1 MPLSDILVAMPRAI
15 ASRRRLL
22 PWLVTLLALLALVAP
37 GLVRA
42 ERPQQ
47 LTERLTDLA
56 GVFTDGQRGE
66 AESAIESVADDVSL
80 WALFVR
86 TTDGTPAPDYAE
98 EVAALNGL
106 GGNDAVLVVA
116 TEDRRY
122 ALWVGPLLDEV
133 GDDEIDIILAEA
145 VEPQLAAGEW
155 GLAVVAAADGLVE
168 ALEGTPAQEPEPEQ
182 PDDGAAAPGDG
193 GGSFPWAAVGILA
206 AIVAALWIW
215 NRWRSSRAAGLD
227 AEERDRKLGG
237 LARQGNA
244 MLIETDEL
252 IRHDAQELGFAEAQ
266 FGAAEA
272 KTFREALDA
281 ARVELQAAF
290 TARQRLDDAT
300 PETPADR
307 EALLNEVVAR
317 CTKAQELLTTQTE
330 RFRQLRDLER
340 RAPELLA
347 ALPAAIDAVEARLPD
362 TDAKLEALVAD
373 APGAARSV
381 RGNQAEARKRIEL
394 ARTTAA
400 AGSNALAGS
409 DASAAGRAVKAA
421 QDALAQ
427 ASALLDAID
436 NQATALADAQAG
448 LPAALEQARADVAAA
463 AEAVEGTTDRSQ
475 TDELGGARRKLAG
488 AEAAATGGERDVVK
502 AFWLAREAEAAADAV
517 LAAVQEGEE
526 RTAREL
532 AAVDAEVQAAAIS
545 LDRAEDFVSAR
556 RHGVGRQAR
565 TRLSEAR
572 LSLERALGLRD
583 RDPQAATKAAQ
594 RARAL
599 ADQAYEEA
607 SSQFD
612 AGGQGGNVVIG
623 GRRYRTGNDDWGQ
636 DIGGAILGGIIGS
649 ILSGG
654 GRGGGGGGFGGGF
667 GGGGGGGFGG
677 FGGGGGGGRSSGGGF
692 GGGGGRSRGGGW

>member
-1 MPLSDILVAMPRAI
+1 MPRAI
-15 ASRRRLL
+15 PSRHRLL
-22 PWLVTLLALLALVAP
+22 PWVVTLVAVMALVAP

-42 ERPQQ
+42 EPPQQ
-47 LTERLTDLA
+47 LTDRLTDLA
-56 GVFTDGQRGE
+56 DVFTDGQRSE
-66 AESAIESVADDVSL
+66 AEAAIESVADDVSL

-86 TTDGTPAPDYAE
+86 TTDGTPAADYAE

-106 GGNDAVLVVA
+106 GANDAVLVVA
-116 TEDRRY
+116 TDDRRY
-122 ALWVGPLLDEV
+122 AMWVGPLLDEV
-133 GDDEIDIILAEA
+133 GDDEIDIILAEG

-155 GLAVVAAADGLVE
+155 GTAVAAAAEGLVG
-168 ALEGTPAQEPEPEQ
+168 ALSGTPPQEPEQ
-182 PDDGAAAPGDG
+182 PEEPGEAPAPSNG

-215 NRWRSSRAAGLD
+215 NRWRSGRAAGLD

-237 LARQGNA
+237 LARQANA

-272 KTFREALDA
+272 KKFREALDA
-281 ARVELQAAF
+281 ARAELQAAF
-290 TARQRLDDAT
+290 TVRQRLDDAT

-307 EALLNEVVAR
+307 EALLNEIVAR

-330 RFRQLRDLER
+330 RFQQLRDLER

-347 ALPAAIDAVEARLPD
+347 ALPAAVDAVEARLPD
-362 TDAKLEALVAD
+362 TDAKLEGLVAD
-373 APGAARSV
+373 APATARSV

-400 AGSNALAGS
+400 AGSNAQTGGDPA
-409 DASAAGRAVKAA
+409 AAGRAVKAA

-427 ASALLDAID
+427 AAALLDAID
-436 NQATALADAQAG
+436 RQATALADAQAG

-463 AEAVEGTTDRSQ
+463 GEAVEGATDRSQ
-475 TDELGGARRKLAG
+475 SDELGDARRKLAA
-488 AEAAATGGERDVVK
+488 AEAAAAGSERDVIK
-502 AFWLAREAEAAADAV
+502 AFGLAREAEAAADAL
-517 LAAVQEGEE
+517 LAAVKEGEE

-545 LDRAEDFVSAR
+545 LERAEDFVTAR

-572 LSLERALGLRD
+572 VSLEQALALRD
-583 RDPQAATKAAQ
+583 RDAGAATKAAQ

-607 SSQFD
+607 SAQFD
-612 AGGQGGNVVIG
+612 TSGRGGNVVIG
-623 GRRYRTGNDDWGQ
+623 GRRYRTGSDDWGQ
-636 DIGGAILGGIIGS
+636 DVGGAILGGIIGS

-654 GRGGGGGGFGGGF
+654 GRSGGGFGGGFGGGGGGFGGGF
-667 GGGGGGGFGG
+667 GGGGGGGGRSFGGG
-677 FGGGGGGGRSSGGGF
+677 FG

>member
-1 MPLSDILVAMPRAI
+1 MLVAMPRAI
-15 ASRRRLL
+15 TSRHRRL
-22 PWLVTLLALLALVAP
+22 PWLVTLVALLAFLALFAP
-37 GLVRA
+37 GLVSA
-42 ERPQQ
+42 EPPQQ
-47 LTERLTDLA
+47 LTERVTDLS
-56 GVFTDGQRGE
+56 GVFTDGQRAE
-66 AESAIESVADDVSL
+66 AEAAIEDVAGDVSL

-122 ALWVGPLLDEV
+122 ALWVGPTLDEV
-133 GDDEIDIILAEA
+133 GDDEIDVILAEA

-155 GLAVVAAADGLVE
+155 GLAVVAAVDGLVE
-168 ALEGTPAQEPEPEQ
+168 ALDGTPAQE
-182 PDDGAAAPGDG
+182 PDDGAAAPGAGDG
-193 GGSFPWAAVGILA
+193 DGGSFPWLAVGILG
-206 AIVAALWIW
+206 AIVAALWAW
-215 NRWRSSRAAGLD
+215 NRWRSGRASGLD
-227 AEERDRKLGG
+227 AEERDRRLGG

-272 KTFREALDA
+272 KKFREALDA
-281 ARVELQAAF
+281 ARAELQAAF
-290 TARQRLDDAT
+290 TVRQRLDDAT
-300 PETPADR
+300 PETPDDR

-347 ALPAAIDAVEARLPD
+347 AMPAAIDAVEARAPD
-362 TDAKLEALVAD
+362 SDAKLAALVAD

-394 ARTTAA
+394 ARTTTV
-400 AGSNALAGS
+400 AGSNALAS
-409 DASAAGRAVKAA
+409 NDAAAAGRAVKAA

-427 ASALLDAID
+427 AAALLDAID
-436 NQATALADAQAG
+436 HQATALADAQAG

-463 AEAVEGTTDRSQ
+463 AEAVEGATDRSQ
-475 TDELGGARRKLAG
+475 SDELAGARRKLAA
-488 AEAAATGGERDVVK
+488 AEAPASGGERDVIR
-502 AFWLAREAEAAADAV
+502 AFGLAREAEAAADAV
-517 LAAVQEGEE
+517 LAAVKEGEE

-572 LSLERALGLRD
+572 LSLERALALRD
-583 RDPQAATKAAQ
+583 RDPGAATKAAQ

-607 SSQFD
+607 SAQFD

-623 GRRYRTGNDDWGQ
+623 GRRYRTGSQDWGQ
-636 DIGGAILGGIIGS
+636 DAGGAILGGIIGS

-654 GRGGGGGGFGGGF
+654 GGGGGGFGGGGSGGGFGGGF
-667 GGGGGGGFGG
+667 GGGGGGGGRS
-677 FGGGGGGGRSSGGGF
+677 FGGGFR

>member
-1 MPLSDILVAMPRAI
+1 MLVAMPRAI
-15 ASRRRLL
+15 ASRHRRL
-22 PWLVTLLALLALVAP
+22 PWLVTLVTLLALLVP
-37 GLVRA
+37 GLARA
-42 ERPQQ
+42 EPPQQ
-47 LTERLTDLA
+47 LSERVTDLA
-56 GVFTDGQRGE
+56 GVFTDGQRAE
-66 AESAIESVADDVSL
+66 AEAVIESVAGDVSL

-86 TTDGTPAPDYAE
+86 STDGIPAPDYAE

-122 ALWVGPLLDEV
+122 ALWVGPLLGEV
-133 GDDEIDIILAEA
+133 GDDEIDVILAEG

-155 GLAVVAAADGLVE
+155 GLAVVAAANGLVE
-168 ALEGTPAQEPEPEQ
+168 VVDGTPAHEPDQ

-193 GGSFPWAAVGILA
+193 DGGSFPWAAVAILA
-206 AIVAALWIW
+206 AIVAAMWGW
-215 NRWRSSRAAGLD
+215 NRWRSGRAAGAD
-227 AEERDRKLGG
+227 AEERDRRLGG

-272 KTFREALDA
+272 KKFREALDA
-281 ARVELQAAF
+281 ARAELQAAF
-290 TARQRLDDAT
+290 TVRQRLDDAT
-300 PETPADR
+300 PETPEDR

-347 ALPAAIDAVEARLPD
+347 AMPAAIDAVEARVAES
-362 TDAKLEALVAD
+362 DAKLAALVAD

-400 AGSNALAGS
+400 AGSDALAGN
-409 DASAAGRAVKAA
+409 DAAAAGRAVKAA

-427 ASALLDAID
+427 AAALLDAID
-436 NQATALADAQAG
+436 HQATALADAQAG

-463 AEAVEGTTDRSQ
+463 TEAVEGATDRSQ
-475 TDELGGARRKLAG
+475 SDELAEARRKLAA
-488 AEAAATGGERDVVK
+488 AEAAATGEERDVIR
-502 AFWLAREAEAAADAV
+502 AFGLAREAEAAADAV
-517 LAAVQEGEE
+517 LAAVKEGEE

-572 LSLERALGLRD
+572 LSLERALALRD

-607 SSQFD
+607 SAQFD
-612 AGGQGGNVVIG
+612 ADGRGGNVVIG
-623 GRRYRTGNDDWGQ
+623 GRRYRTGSDAWGQ
-636 DIGGAILGGIIGS
+636 DAGGAILGGIIGS

-654 GRGGGGGGFGGGF
+654 GRGGSGGFGGGF

-677 FGGGGGGGRSSGGGF
+677 FGGGGGGGRSFGGGF
-692 GGGGGRSRGGGW
+692 GGGSRGGGGRSRGGGW